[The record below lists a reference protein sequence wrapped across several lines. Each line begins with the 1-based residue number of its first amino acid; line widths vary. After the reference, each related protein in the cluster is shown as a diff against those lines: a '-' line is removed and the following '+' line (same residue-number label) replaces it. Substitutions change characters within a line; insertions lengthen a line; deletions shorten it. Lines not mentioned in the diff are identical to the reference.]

1 MKPTVLVLDNDP
13 SLQDF
18 FRFALERLGL
28 RVVAVGS
35 REEAEPELRAGR
47 VALLLLD
54 LNLGGG
60 SSGVGLVRL
69 WRGAGLLPEFLV
81 ITGTPGD
88 PRLEELQGVPGFQ
101 GVVGKPF
108 EILELGE
115 RIRKLACGRPESR
128 GASAVP
134 EGPGG
139 GT

>member
-18 FRFALERLGL
+18 FRFALERLEL

-60 SSGVGLVRL
+60 ASGVTLVRT
-69 WRGAGLLPEFLV
+69 WRAAGLLPAFLV
-81 ITGTPGD
+81 ITGTPD
-88 PRLEELQGVPGFQ
+88 DSRLEELQGVPGFQ
-101 GVVGKPF
+101 GVVAKPF
-108 EILELGE
+108 EILELGQ
-115 RIRKLACGRPESR
+115 RIRKLACRESR
-128 GASAVP
+128 QKVSRTAPFREGSA
-134 EGPGG
+134 G
-139 GT
+139 